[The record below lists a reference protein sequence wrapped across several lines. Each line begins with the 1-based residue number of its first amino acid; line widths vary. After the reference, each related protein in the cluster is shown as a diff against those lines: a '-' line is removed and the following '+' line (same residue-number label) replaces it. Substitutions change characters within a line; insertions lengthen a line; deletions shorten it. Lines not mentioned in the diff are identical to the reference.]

1 MSRVVYYCAA
11 TLDGYVA
18 EADDTIGWLTGY
30 RGTYAGPDAEP
41 MEGAY
46 DRFYETV
53 GSLVM
58 GSATYEFVR
67 EATAGGDWP
76 YAGKPCWV
84 LTSRALPVPAA
95 EGADVR
101 FARGEVAALH
111 EELVTAAGDRDV
123 WVVGGGSV
131 ASQLAEARLLDELRV
146 HVVPVVLGGGK
157 QLFERRLPGGPLR
170 LAGVVPRDNGMVELT
185 YALDRAA

>member
-30 RGTYAGPDAEP
+30 RGVYAGMDAEP

-46 DRFYETV
+46 DAFYETV

-67 EATAGGDWP
+67 EATAGEAWP

-84 LTSRALPVPAA
+84 LTSRDLPAPDA
-95 EGADVR
+95 EAADVR
-101 FARGEVAALH
+101 FARGDVRELH
-111 EELVTAAGDRDV
+111 AELLAAAGGRDV

-131 ASQLAEARLLDELRV
+131 ASQLAEAGLLDELRV

-170 LAGVVPRDNGMVELT
+170 LRSVVPRDNGMVELT
-185 YALDRAA
+185 YAL